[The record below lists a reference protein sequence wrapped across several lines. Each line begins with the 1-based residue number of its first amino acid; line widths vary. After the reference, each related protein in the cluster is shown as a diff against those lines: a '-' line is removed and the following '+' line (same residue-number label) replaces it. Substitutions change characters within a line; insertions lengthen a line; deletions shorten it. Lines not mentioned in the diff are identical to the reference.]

1 MAILTLCLFVAAFAG
16 LTLISIQSVSLRHH
30 LNEVPQVPRLLPPM
44 SILKPLCGAD
54 DELEA
59 NLECFAT
66 LDYPRYE
73 LLLGVASPT
82 DAAYPL
88 ACAAQR
94 RWPERVRVVL
104 QRGEP
109 GMNPKI
115 NQLITLQAA
124 ARHGIVVVSDSNIR
138 VEPGYLH
145 EIAAL
150 LEDPEVGLVTHS
162 VVGVGAESL
171 GSRLEAL
178 YLDSGISGGMIA
190 AQRVANKSYVVGK
203 SMAMRQTDLRALGGF
218 AAFRDVLAE
227 DFAMG
232 RAVADRLGMSV
243 VHGKRPVQNVTVR
256 RSVAQTFRRFERWA
270 VLQRQAA
277 GPWLYFS
284 QILLHPLPLAIL
296 GFALWPTR
304 LTAVAAAM
312 LVLEKLILDARGAE
326 ALTDEPLPWQDWL
339 TLPLKDLLIAACWLM
354 GFFKDTVDW
363 RGHELHVLPGTLI
376 ERPSADG
383 DPADAP
389 SAA

>member
-1 MAILTLCLFVAAFAG
+1 MAILTLCLFVAAVAG
-16 LTLISIQSVSLRHH
+16 LTLIAIQSVSLRHH
-30 LNEVPQVPRLLPPM
+30 LNEVPQVPRFFPPI

-54 DELEA
+54 DDLEA

-66 LDYPRYE
+66 LDYPNYE
-73 LLLGVASPT
+73 LILGVASAN
-82 DAAYPL
+82 DSAYPV

-94 RWPERVRVVL
+94 RWPDRVRVVL

-115 NQLITLQAA
+115 NQLITLQTA

-162 VVGVGAESL
+162 VVGVGAQSL

-190 AQRVANKSYVVGK
+190 AQRVADKSYVVGK
-203 SMAMRQTDLRALGGF
+203 SMGLRQVDLAAMGGF
-218 AAFRDVLAE
+218 TAFKDVLAE
-227 DFAMG
+227 DFVMG
-232 RAVADRLGMSV
+232 RVVAEKLGMRV
-243 VHGKRPVQNVTVR
+243 AHGKRPVQNVTVR
-256 RSVAQTFRRFERWA
+256 RSTEQTFRRFERWS
-270 VLQRQAA
+270 VLQRQAV
-277 GPWLYFS
+277 GPWLYFA
-284 QILLHPLPLAIL
+284 QVLLHPMLLGVF

-304 LTAVAAAM
+304 WTAAVAA
-312 LVLEKLILDARGAE
+312 LLFVEKVLLDARSAE
-326 ALTDEPLPWQDWL
+326 ALTDEELPWQDWL
-339 TLPLKDLLIAACWLM
+339 ALPVKDLLIAGCWLM

-363 RGHELHVLPGTLI
+363 RGHELRVLPGTVI
-376 ERPSADG
+376 ERPDAEENHT
-383 DPADAP
+383 AP

>member
-1 MAILTLCLFVAAFAG
+1 MAILTLCLFVAAVAG
-16 LTLISIQSVSLRHH
+16 LTLIAIQSVSLRHH
-30 LNEVPQVPRLLPPM
+30 LNEVPQVPRLLPAM

-54 DELEA
+54 DELAA

-66 LDYPRYE
+66 LDYPNYE
-73 LLLGVASPT
+73 LLLGVAST
-82 DAAYPL
+82 HDTAYPV

-94 RWPERVRVVL
+94 RWPNRVRVVI

-115 NQLITLQAA
+115 NQLITLQSA

-190 AQRVANKSYVVGK
+190 AQRVADKSYVVGK
-203 SMAMRQTDLRALGGF
+203 SMALRQDDLRAMGGF
-218 AAFRDVLAE
+218 DRFKDVLAE
-227 DFAMG
+227 DFVMG
-232 RAVADRLGMSV
+232 RVVAEKLGMCV
-243 VHGKRPVQNVTVR
+243 AHGKRPVQNVTVR
-256 RSVAQTFRRFERWA
+256 RSVEQTFRRFERWS
-270 VLQRQAA
+270 VLQRQAV
-277 GPWLYFS
+277 GFWLYFG
-284 QILLHPLPLAIL
+284 QVLLHPMLLGVLA
-296 GFALWPTR
+296 FAISPTR
-304 LTAVAAAM
+304 WTATVAA
-312 LVLEKLILDARGAE
+312 LVFVEKLLLDARSAE
-326 ALTDEPLPWQDWL
+326 ALGTEDLAWQDWL
-339 TLPLKDLLIAACWLM
+339 ALPLKDLLIAACWLM

-363 RGHELHVLPGTLI
+363 RGHELRVLPGTVI
-376 ERPSADG
+376 ERPQTETDHT
-383 DPADAP
+383 AP